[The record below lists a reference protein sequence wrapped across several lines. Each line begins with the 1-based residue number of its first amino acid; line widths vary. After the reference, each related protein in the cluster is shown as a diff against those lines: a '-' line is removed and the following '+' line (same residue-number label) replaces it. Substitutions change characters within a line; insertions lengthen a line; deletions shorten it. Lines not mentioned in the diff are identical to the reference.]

1 MSNLILDWELIFEP
15 NITLSKISVVRF
27 NELYLI
33 NFITLFELD
42 VIYSKFDMLRFF
54 DRKLVA
60 FLY

>member
-42 VIYSKFDMLRFF
+42 VICFKFDMLRFF